1 MGIEAMTVTE
11 SPCGWERDL
20 AWKLS
25 QAAPEDT
32 VRGVFFNGALAAV
45 RELGDEEAVRCCLEA
60 GGEERF
66 LDFFRYPLEAFLRLL
81 ACAARRLR
89 GRFGCMEGALREL
102 GRHANADF
110 LASPVGRA
118 AVLLASGSPRRM
130 MDTVPDIYRQ
140 SLSFGA
146 REVVWTGPTQGRVRL
161 RGDLLPSACHEG
173 VLEALLRAAGGREVR
188 VERAWTHGLDGEYA
202 FSWE

>member
-1 MGIEAMTVTE
+1 MGIEAMKVLD

-20 AWKLS
+20 EWRLS

-45 RELGDEEAVRCCLEA
+45 RELGDEETVRRCLEA
-60 GGEERF
+60 SGEERF
-66 LDFFRYPLEAFLRLL
+66 LDFFSYPLEAFLRLL
-81 ACAARRLR
+81 ACAAKGLR
-89 GRFGCMEGALREL
+89 ARFGCMEGALREL

-118 AVLLASGSPRRM
+118 AVLLTCGSPKRM

-146 REVVWTGPTQGRVRL
+146 REVVWTGPTSGRVRL
-161 RGDLLPSACHEG
+161 RGDLLPWACHEG
-173 VLEALLRAAGGREVR
+173 ALEALLRAAGARGVR
-188 VERAWTHGLDGEYA
+188 VEREWVRGLDAEYA
-202 FSWE
+202 FSWQ